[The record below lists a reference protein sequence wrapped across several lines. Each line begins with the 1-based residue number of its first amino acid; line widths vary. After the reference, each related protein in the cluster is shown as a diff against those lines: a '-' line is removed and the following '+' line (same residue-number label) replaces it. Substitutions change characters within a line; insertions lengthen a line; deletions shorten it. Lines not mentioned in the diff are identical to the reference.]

1 MGEEGRVW
9 AVKFEGG
16 GGVRGPCSPGKILE
30 FLDCLRLHFA
40 RFHGGEREWRLVK
53 RKSRSQALDLLKI

>member
-1 MGEEGRVW
+1 MKGSEVW
-9 AVKFEGG
+9 